1 MAVSSELISLLC
13 LIALLSSPLDGTREL
28 VVESLDTFFLFQS
41 RQLGRGRSSTPPRV
55 PRKLL
60 MYSSLRAKSI
70 TVFDFRA
77 DFSLG
82 L

>member
-1 MAVSSELISLLC
+1 
-13 LIALLSSPLDGTREL
+13 

-41 RQLGRGRSSTPPRV
+41 RQLGRDRSSTPPRV